1 MHWLQAQELEA
12 GLEQA
17 LTAVL
22 AQLAQVFCWSQPYSQ
37 LSQAFWAWVAYGV
50 LVLLYVD

>member
-1 MHWLQAQELEA
+1 MHGLQAQVLEA

-22 AQLAQVFCWSQPYSQ
+22 AQLAQEFCWSQLYLQ
-37 LSQAFWAWVAYGV
+37 LSQAFWVWVAYGV
-50 LVLLYVD
+50 LVVLNVG

>member
-1 MHWLQAQELEA
+1 MHWTQAQVLEA

-22 AQLAQVFCWSQPYSQ
+22 AQLAQVFC
-37 LSQAFWAWVAYGV
+37 
-50 LVLLYVD
+50 